1 MLDRFARYAMWG
13 FGAAVP
19 LALATVAFGP
29 VAFIRGLGLVALGC
43 SIAGFL
49 VNRLVLHAAQRGGAY
64 GQVPPPQGV
73 EGSPAAVPRRFDVVP
88 ARLPSRMAAHA

>member
-19 LALATVAFGP
+19 LALATAAFGP
-29 VAFIRGLGLVALGC
+29 VAFVRGLGLVALGC

-49 VNRLVLHAAQRGGAY
+49 VNRLALHAAQRGAY
-64 GQVPPPQGV
+64 GQVPAPH
-73 EGSPAAVPRRFDVVP
+73 ETESAPAAVPPPFAFVP
-88 ARLPSRMAAHA
+88 ARLPSRMVAHA